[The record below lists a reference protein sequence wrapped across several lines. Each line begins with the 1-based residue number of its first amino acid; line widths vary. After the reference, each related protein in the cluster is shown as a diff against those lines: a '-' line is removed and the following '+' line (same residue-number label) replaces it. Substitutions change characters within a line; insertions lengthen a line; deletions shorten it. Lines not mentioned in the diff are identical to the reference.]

1 MDLGAKYLSCI
12 AITAFLLS
20 SCIDDGYDLSDV
32 DTNVSVNVKDLI
44 IPVNLDEI
52 TLKSVISLEE
62 DDAIKEVNGQYA
74 VVLKGDISSSE
85 VKIDPFTIKK
95 PRIETVSGEAFVGN
109 LSVEYPANTTGAQ
122 IPADEMLI
130 DFTIL
135 EEDAT
140 THMKFEAD
148 GVDTSIERIEKV
160 GMNTELTIALDFK
173 GLEAFVDNFYMENL
187 VLTLPKQLQVSV
199 SDGGVYDP
207 ETGRVTFSK
216 PLLSD
221 SPDRKRLNL
230 SIRNFYAEKAGAV
243 LKDQMFSFE
252 SDCKAKG
259 SIAIY
264 GKNLKPNAN
273 VGALLNLRKL
283 DYNYGL
289 AFAGDIPVED
299 FSGNIDYS
307 VDDLEVAPI
316 TIDQLPDVLNQ
327 AGTTIGLTNPQ
338 IYLKVENPLADSKV
352 YPKVQ
357 MQMIPNSASEETF
370 AVAFSVDQP
379 NNTYCLSPFNP
390 DSYFKDEES
399 DYSGAAHVP
408 FSNLGHLL
416 YGDGIPTE
424 IGINVEA
431 LAKQYVD
438 GFKLGDY
445 GTMGGEYTFF
455 APLQLENGSL
465 VAYTDTIDGWND
477 EDVDAITI
485 QSLKLTAQV
494 VKDIPYALNIDIW
507 PIDKDGKRMDD
518 VKGTASLSKEVG
530 SQLPLEMEL
539 VGNITH
545 LDGIILKATV
555 EAADSQVLAPSMKLQ
570 VTDVRVKA
578 TGSYEKEL

>member
-1 MDLGAKYLSCI
+1 MKLGAMYLCGI
-12 AITAFLLS
+12 AAFSFLLN

-44 IPVNLDEI
+44 IPVNLDAI
-52 TLKSVISLEE
+52 TLKSVISIEE
-62 DDAIKEVNGQYA
+62 GDAIKEVNGQYA
-74 VVLKGDISSSE
+74 VVLKGDINSSK

-95 PRIETVSGEAFVGN
+95 PQIETVSGEAYVGN
-109 LSVEYPANTTGAQ
+109 LNVQYPANTTGSQ
-122 IPADEMLI
+122 IPAAEKLI
-130 DFTIL
+130 DFSIL

-140 THMKFEAD
+140 THMKFEAN
-148 GVDTSIERIEKV
+148 GVDTSIQRIEKV
-160 GMNTELTIALDFK
+160 GMNAELTISLGFK
-173 GLEAFVDNFYMENL
+173 GLGQFVDNVYLEDL
-187 VLTLPKQLQVSV
+187 VLTLPKQMQVSV

-221 SPDRKRLNL
+221 SPDSKRLNL
-230 SIRNFYAEKAGAV
+230 SIRDFYAEKAGAV
-243 LKDQMFSFE
+243 LKDQMFGFE

-264 GKNLKPNAN
+264 GKNLKPTAN

-289 AFAGDIPVED
+289 AFAGDIPVEN

-316 TIDQLPDVLNQ
+316 TIDQLPDVLTQ
-327 AGTTIGLTNPQ
+327 AGTTIGLVNPQ
-338 IYLKVENPLADSKV
+338 IYLKVDNPLADSKV
-352 YPKVQ
+352 YPEVQ
-357 MQMIPNSASEETF
+357 MQMIPNPASEESF
-370 AVAFSVDQP
+370 AVAFSVNQP
-379 NNTYCLSPFNP
+379 SGNYRLSPANP

-399 DYSGAAHVP
+399 DYSDAAHVP
-408 FSNLGHLL
+408 FANLGHLL

-431 LAKQYVD
+431 VAKQYVD

-445 GTMGGEYTFF
+445 GTMGGEYTFY
-455 APLQLENGSL
+455 APLQLENGSR
-465 VAYTDTIDGWND
+465 VAYADTIDGWND

-507 PIDKDGKRMDD
+507 PIDKNGKRIDD
-518 VKGTASLSKEVG
+518 VKGTATLSKEVG

-555 EAADSQVLAPSMKLQ
+555 DATDGEVLAPSMQLQ

-578 TGSYEKEL
+578 TGSYDKEL